1 MRHVRRDSVL
11 GKQKR
16 KELIAVIECS
26 DTDGIRLKEES
37 TRIFYVILVNRK
49 SN

>member
-1 MRHVRRDSVL
+1 MCAERFSSAETET
-11 GKQKR
+11 